1 MNNNNETMKQFLSTA
16 VYIEAYN
23 SDGQPTHTG
32 TGFFYKINLGEG
44 KDYGKHVHVC
54 LISNKHV
61 LENVQSISIFD
72 NLNSFKVD
80 EPADNHKFT
89 VNDVKNRIIIHEN
102 QDLAVINISDLI
114 TRWIAHNTQH
124 TFKFIDNDLIINEDE
139 LDILNSDIFMV
150 GFPNSLRSDISF
162 KGIIYRG
169 RLAYPPDMKFAHD
182 DLYIFNMDGY
192 PGNSGS
198 PIFTLKKY
206 SKNKFDIRLVGIQC
220 SIYTHVLD
228 DVKQPLGLAC
238 AVKAKYLKELEPEID
253 TQWKRDFTQS
263 DVIRRAVEQT
273 LGNSNL

>member
-16 VYIEAYN
+16 VYIEAFN
-23 SDGQPTHTG
+23 SEGQHIHTG
-32 TGFFYKINLGEG
+32 TGFFYKIKLGEG
-44 KDYGKHVHVC
+44 KDYGKHVHIC
-54 LISNKHV
+54 LVSNKHV
-61 LENVQSISIFD
+61 LQNVQSINIYD
-72 NLNSFKVD
+72 NLNTFKT
-80 EPADNHKFT
+80 EETADNHKFT
-89 VNDVKNRIIIHEN
+89 IKDVRDRVILHET

-114 TRWIAHNTQH
+114 TRWIANNTQH

-169 RLAYPPDMKFAHD
+169 RLAYPPDMMFTYD
-182 DLYIFNMDGY
+182 NLYIFNMDGY

-198 PIFTLKKY
+198 PVFTLKKY

-228 DVKQPLGLAC
+228 DVKQTLGLAC
-238 AVKAKYLKELEPEID
+238 AVKAKYLKDLETEID
-253 TQWKRDFTQS
+253 IQWKRDFTQAE
-263 DVIRRAVEQT
+263 VIRRAIDQVQGDT
-273 LGNSNL
+273 RF